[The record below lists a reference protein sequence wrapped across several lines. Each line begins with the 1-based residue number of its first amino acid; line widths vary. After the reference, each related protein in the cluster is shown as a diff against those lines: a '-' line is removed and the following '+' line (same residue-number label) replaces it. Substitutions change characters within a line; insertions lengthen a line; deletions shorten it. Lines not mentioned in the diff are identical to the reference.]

1 MAKKSFEDSGID
13 TNEDL
18 SYQMIQKDVAYLRER
33 IDRETPSN
41 LSERLSSLEKSVMFL
56 ENNTNR
62 DLPRINELANDIG
75 IIKQKQ
81 NDLDRNMK
89 YYLILVGV
97 IASLLTI
104 IAMMF
109 GNILIGGK

>member
-1 MAKKSFEDSGID
+1 MVKKSFEDSGID
-13 TNEDL
+13 TNDDV
-18 SYQMIQKDVAYLRER
+18 SIQIIKRDVQYLQER
-33 IDRETPSN
+33 IERETPSN
-41 LSERLSSLEKSVMFL
+41 LSARLSLLEKSLLVL
-56 ENNTNR
+56 ENNVNR
-62 DLPRINELANDIG
+62 DLPKINELTNDIG

-81 NDLDRNMK
+81 YDLDRNMK

-109 GNILIGGK
+109 GNVLGGK